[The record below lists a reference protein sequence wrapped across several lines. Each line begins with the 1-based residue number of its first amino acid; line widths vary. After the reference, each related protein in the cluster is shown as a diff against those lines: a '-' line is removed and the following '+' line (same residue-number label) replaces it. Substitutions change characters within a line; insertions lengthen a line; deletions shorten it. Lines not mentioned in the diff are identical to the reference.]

1 MHYFVVWPTSTLK
14 LLRLSHEPLTVS
26 ALSPRGQRFLV
37 VIRATEMGSEMDQ
50 ATTGVRQN
58 PGQYHPGQ
66 SGNPLGP
73 HAVVK
78 ERVDELVAAMAAD
91 LGELTGIDSVVLRQ
105 AARLLV
111 RAERT
116 KNPDIAVRASNA
128 ASRMLA
134 TLQRK
139 RHKRGRPPL
148 RELAEAEPVG

>member
-1 MHYFVVWPTSTLK
+1 
-14 LLRLSHEPLTVS
+14 
-26 ALSPRGQRFLV
+26 
-37 VIRATEMGSEMDQ
+37 MGSEMDQ
-50 ATTGVRQN
+50 ATAGVRQN
-58 PGQYHPGQ
+58 PGQYQPGQ

-134 TLQRK
+134 TLQKKRRK
-139 RHKRGRPPL
+139 PDRLSLL
-148 RELAEAEPVG
+148 RDRVLAAEAERAE